1 MSFRVGE
8 TVVHPHH
15 GAAVVDEIERRS
27 FDGKDLDY
35 IVLSSSHNG
44 LTLRVPV
51 DKMDEIGIR
60 PCISRNQ
67 VTHIMGVLADAP
79 SPVKGHWSRRLK
91 QNQQRLRSGD
101 LEQVAQVLR
110 DLSAKDQEKGLSP
123 AEKRLRDNA
132 RRMIDAELAAVV
144 KGGEESALSMVD
156 EALGLTPEPA

>member
-27 FDGKDLDY
+27 FGGQDLDY

-51 DKMDEIGIR
+51 EKADEIGLR
-60 PCISRNQ
+60 PCISRTQ
-67 VTHIMGVLADAP
+67 VTHIMDVLSDDP

-110 DLSAKDQEKGLSP
+110 DLSAKDTEKGLSP

-132 RRMIDAELAAVV
+132 RRMIDAELSAVV
-144 KGGEESALSMVD
+144 KGGEAKAVSLVD
-156 EALGLTPEPA
+156 EALGLEPAA

>member
-15 GAAVVDEIERRS
+15 GAAVVDDIERRT
-27 FDGKDLDY
+27 FDGQDLDY

-51 DKMDEIGIR
+51 EKADEIGIR
-60 PCISRNQ
+60 PCISRKQ
-67 VTHIMGVLADAP
+67 VTHIIDVLSDSP

-101 LEQVAQVLR
+101 LEQVAKVLR

-132 RRMIDAELAAVV
+132 RRMIDAELSAVV
-144 KGGEESALSMVD
+144 KGGEKKACSMVD
-156 EALGLTPEPA
+156 DALGLVPA